1 LRHHR
6 PDGRN
11 HRSTHRTEYNKTMKL
26 WVCGCG
32 WKGKKRE
39 SHAVV
44 QPLLEGQPVDEDDGS
59 GSSSDSRF
67 FVSILLAKGAMK
79 KSQ

>member
-1 LRHHR
+1 
-6 PDGRN
+6 
-11 HRSTHRTEYNKTMKL
+11 MKL

-39 SHAVV
+39 SHAAV
-44 QPLLEGQPVDEDDGS
+44 QPLLEVQLVDEDGS
-59 GSSSDSRF
+59 GSSSRF
-67 FVSILLAKGAMK
+67 FASILLAKGAMK

>member
-1 LRHHR
+1 
-6 PDGRN
+6 
-11 HRSTHRTEYNKTMKL
+11 MKL

-59 GSSSDSRF
+59 GSSNSRF
-67 FVSILLAKGAMK
+67 FASILLAKGAVK
-79 KSQ
+79 KSR